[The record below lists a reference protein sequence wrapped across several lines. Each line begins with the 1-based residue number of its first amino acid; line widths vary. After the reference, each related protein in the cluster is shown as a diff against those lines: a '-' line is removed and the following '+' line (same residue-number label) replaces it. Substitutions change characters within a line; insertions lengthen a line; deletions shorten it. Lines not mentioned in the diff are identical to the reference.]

1 MDSLTELFCLM
12 DDFCRLFEPAFKP
25 RLLCSG
31 KRTRR
36 RQCELSLAELMTLT
50 VLFHQLRFRQFKA
63 FYLGY
68 ACRHLRAEFPKL
80 PSYQRG
86 VELMPRCAA
95 PLAALFQMLRG
106 ECDGISITDS
116 TALAA
121 CDNKRIHRH
130 RVFEGHA
137 GRGKTS
143 MGWFYGFKLHI
154 IVNSKGELLRIKLTP
169 GNTDDRKPM
178 PEMGDGLFGQLF
190 ADKGYIAQWLTK
202 ALADKG
208 IQLVTTLKKNM
219 KPVPRT
225 DFEKAILRRRSLVE
239 TVFDELKNL
248 CQIEHT
254 RHRSVSNFLV
264 NLMAGVIAYCLSDTK
279 PTLNLGRAKLLP
291 QGRGLMPSV
300 PS

>member
-12 DDFCRLFEPAFKP
+12 DDFCRRFEPAFEQ
-25 RLLCSG
+25 RLLSTG
-31 KRTRR
+31 KKTRR
-36 RQCELSLAELMTLT
+36 RRCELSLAELMTLT

-68 ACRHLRAEFPKL
+68 VCRHLRAEFPKL
-80 PSYQRG
+80 PSYQRC

-95 PLAALFQMLRG
+95 PLAALFQRLRG
-106 ECDGISITDS
+106 ECDGLSIADS

-121 CDNKRIHRH
+121 CDNRRIHRH

-143 MGWFYGFKLHI
+143 MGWFYGFKLHLI
-154 IVNSKGELLRIKLTP
+154 INSKGELLRLRLTP
-169 GNTDDRKPM
+169 GNTNDRKPM
-178 PEMGDGLFGQLF
+178 PEMCDGLFGQLF
-190 ADKGYIAQWLTK
+190 ADKGYIAKGLTQV
-202 ALADKG
+202 LADKG

-225 DFEKAILRRRSLVE
+225 DFERAILRRRSLVE

-264 NLMAGVIAYCLSDTK
+264 NLMAGIIAYCLSDTK
-279 PTLNLGRAKLLP
+279 PSLNLERANLLT
-291 QGRGLMPSV
+291 QA
-300 PS
+300 